1 MGAHQRHVNL
11 PLQSIVNGTAG
22 MSVNVLYRVA
32 MVHDTTPEQRECTKR
47 TEEKNVLDQHQLK
60 KVAMFKNAQ
69 LTVYGVIGS
78 MMSAQLN
85 VVVEPSQW
93 LESRPKRPCLEAKNV
108 KERPMLNK
116 HATSNLAQLIVL
128 G

>member
-1 MGAHQRHVNL
+1 M
-11 PLQSIVNGTAG
+11 
-22 MSVNVLYRVA
+22 
-32 MVHDTTPEQRECTKR
+32 
-47 TEEKNVLDQHQLK
+47 EEKNVLDQHQLK
-60 KVAMFKNAQ
+60 KVAMFMNAQ

-78 MMSAQLN
+78 TMSAQLN

-108 KERPMLNK
+108 KERPMLSK

-128 G
+128 GMIGSLENAPSHALEEPESTQEQSLLKQCMAVSAMLRVT